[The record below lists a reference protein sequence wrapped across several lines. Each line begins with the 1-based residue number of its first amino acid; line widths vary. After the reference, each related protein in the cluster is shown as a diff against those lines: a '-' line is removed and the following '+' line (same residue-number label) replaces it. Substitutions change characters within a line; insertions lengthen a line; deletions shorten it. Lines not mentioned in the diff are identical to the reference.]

1 MDLLLPTCITLKLVK
16 RFLLS
21 KMIKR
26 RRRKEPLYLLRIFN
40 KATGKIDRVIEHKE
54 YAEAVK
60 DNKFYNSTENLKSD
74 IVIL

>member
-1 MDLLLPTCITLKLVK
+1 
-16 RFLLS
+16 
-21 KMIKR
+21 MIKR